1 MKVDVAAAVV
11 SNARL
16 SPGFS
21 VLVLDA
27 PEIARCVEP
36 GQFVMV
42 RTAPGDSPLLRRPY
56 SVFEVVRDEGGAPAA
71 ISLFVKCVGPGSQR
85 LYDASPGQRFDCL
98 GPLGRPFALIDPPRA
113 AWLVAGGVGLAPI
126 ALLAESLSARGV
138 QATLFYGARTAG
150 ELFCLD
156 RFERLG
162 VPFVL
167 ATEDGT
173 RGVRGRV
180 TVPLDQELRA
190 MPGDGAVT
198 VYACGPEAM
207 LRSVATLAGTH
218 GLPSQ
223 LAMERL
229 MACGM
234 GGCYS
239 CVVRVRDPEGGSRYV
254 RSCLDGPVFRG
265 DEIIWE

>member
-11 SNARL
+11 SNTHL

-27 PEIARCVEP
+27 PSIARNADP

-42 RTAPGDSPLLRRPY
+42 RTASGDGPLLRRPY
-56 SVFEVVRDEGGAPAA
+56 SVFEVVRDDGGRPVG

-98 GPLGRPFALIDPPRA
+98 GPLGRPFALVDPPCA
-113 AWLVAGGVGLAPI
+113 AWLVAGGVGLAPM
-126 ALLAESLSARGV
+126 ALLAESLHARGV
-138 QATLFYGARTAG
+138 RATLFYGARTAG

-156 RFERLG
+156 RFERLAM
-162 VPFVL
+162 PLTL

-180 TVPLDQELRA
+180 TVPLDRELRA
-190 MPGDGAVT
+190 APKDSPIT

-207 LRSVATLAGTH
+207 LQSVAALAGTH

-239 CVVRVRDPEGGSRYV
+239 CVVRVRDPEGGSHYART
-254 RSCLDGPVFRG
+254 CIDGPVFCG
-265 DEIIWE
+265 GEIIWE